1 MAFSCLDS
9 VYSGIGT
16 WQPVP
21 SAQHNERK
29 EAAQKNTRGQKVEK
43 SARVRRSFLVFVLL
57 KEAHMELQALK
68 DIVYV

>member
-9 VYSGIGT
+9 IHFGIGA

-29 EAAQKNTRGQKVEK
+29 EAAQKHTRGQKVEK
-43 SARVRRSFLVFVLL
+43 NARVRRSCLVFVLL
-57 KEAHMELQALK
+57 KEAHMELQASK
-68 DIVYV
+68 HIVYV